1 MRVTR
6 HATERRAQRNL
17 PVDILQ
23 LIQSYGEPVHSRG
36 ALSLMLDDAT
46 LDLIAEGDL
55 RRRQSLSRYRGA
67 YIVESC
73 NGIVITAAWRTRRH
87 RKN

>member
-1 MRVTR
+1 MRMTF
-6 HATERRAQRNL
+6 HATERRTQRNL
-17 PVDILQ
+17 PLDILR

-46 LDLIAEGDL
+46 IDLIAEGDL

-67 YIVESC
+67 YLVESC
-73 NGIVITAAWRTRRH
+73 NGTVITAARRSRRH
-87 RKN
+87 RRH

>member
-1 MRVTR
+1 MRMTR
-6 HATERRAQRNL
+6 HATTRQTQRNL
-17 PVDILQ
+17 PVDILR

-55 RRRQSLSRYRGA
+55 RRRQSLSRYRGV
-67 YIVESC
+67 YLVESR
-73 NGIVITAAWRTRRH
+73 NGTVITAARRTRRQ
-87 RKN
+87 RRR

>member
-1 MRVTR
+1 MRMTR
-6 HATERRAQRNL
+6 HANERRAQRNL
-17 PVDILQ
+17 PVDILR

-36 ALSLMLDDAT
+36 ALSMMLDDAT

-67 YIVESC
+67 YLVESR
-73 NGIVITAAWRTRRH
+73 NGIVITAARRTRRYRNH
-87 RKN
+87 

>member
-1 MRVTR
+1 MRMSH
-6 HATERRAQRNL
+6 HAIERRAQRNL
-17 PVDILQ
+17 PIDILR

-55 RRRQSLSRYRGA
+55 RRRQSLNRYRGA
-67 YIVESC
+67 YLIESR
-73 NGIVITAAWRTRRH
+73 NGIVITAARRTRRH
-87 RKN
+87 RNR

>member
-1 MRVTR
+1 MRMTH
-6 HATERRAQRNL
+6 HANERRTQRNL

-36 ALSLMLDDAT
+36 ALSIMLDDAT

-55 RRRQSLSRYRGA
+55 RCRQSLSRYRGA
-67 YIVESC
+67 YLVESR
-73 NGIVITAAWRTRRH
+73 NGIVITAARRTRRYRNH
-87 RKN
+87 

>member
-1 MRVTR
+1 MRITR
-6 HATERRAQRNL
+6 HATERRIQRNL
-17 PVDILQ
+17 PVDILR

-36 ALSLMLDDAT
+36 AISLMLDEAT

-67 YIVESC
+67 YLVESR
-73 NGIVITAAWRTRRH
+73 NGTVITAARRTRRH
-87 RKN
+87 RR

>member
-1 MRVTR
+1 MRLTR
-6 HATERRAQRNL
+6 HATERRTLRNL

-23 LIQSYGEPVHSRG
+23 LIRDYGEPVHSRG

-67 YIVESC
+67 YLIESRD
-73 NGIVITAAWRTRRH
+73 GTVITAARRTRRH
-87 RKN
+87 RR